1 LNKGAE
7 QIVTAYNNNFEKL
20 ANFMK
25 EECACAVDEFGNR
38 IYCEDCIYDEE
49 ESS

>member
-1 LNKGAE
+1 LSKGTYCK
-7 QIVTAYNNNFEKL
+7 VTWYNINFEKL

-25 EECACAVDEFGNR
+25 EDCKCAVDEFGNR